1 MSLGA
6 RTALAFGL
14 TTLGIAVAMS
24 AAVRYILHAKLDMYR
39 ANFEMM
45 REMMN
50 GFGPD
55 LGALYRLVDA
65 ALGSVLVAGV
75 VLIALAAAWIGFALA
90 RSLAGLD
97 RALKRFAAG
106 DLEASVSE
114 RGPAEIGRIARSANA
129 MARQLDTARTDEREL
144 VAGIAHDLAHPL
156 TALRGTLEA
165 VRDGVVDISDAAVA
179 ERLFAGID
187 SLDATLAD
195 LRDVAAFDAGLLR
208 LHWKHVEFGHLIESI
223 HRMYADYAD
232 RRGITLRT
240 EALFAVARSDPRRL
254 QRLLENLTINAIQAT
269 QPGGTVTLRVCAQ
282 RDDIALEIEDEAGPA
297 AAARVASALSTGR
310 NTGLGL
316 RVVRTMGKALNTQL
330 DVRASRRGCI
340 VRVRFECDRI
350 SPCPRRRVFPANAS
364 SYPTIH

>member
-1 MSLGA
+1 MSLGV

-24 AAVRYILHAKLDMYR
+24 AAVRFVLHAKLDVYR

-45 REMMN
+45 RAMMN

-55 LGALYRLVDA
+55 LAALYRLVDV
-65 ALGSVLVAGV
+65 ALGSVLLVGI
-75 VLIALAAAWIGFALA
+75 VLIALAAIWIGFTLA

-97 RALKRFAAG
+97 RALNRFAAG

-129 MARQLDTARTDEREL
+129 MALQLDIARTTEREL

-165 VRDGVVDISDAAVA
+165 VRDGVVDISDALVA

-187 SLDATLAD
+187 ALDATLAD

-208 LHWKHVEFGHLIESI
+208 LHWESVELGPLVESI
-223 HRMYADYAD
+223 QRIYDDYAHRRGVVLTSEVVFAVVRSD
-232 RRGITLRT
+232 RR
-240 EALFAVARSDPRRL
+240 RL
-254 QRLLENLTINAIQAT
+254 ERLLDNLTINAIQAT
-269 QPGGTVTLRVCAQ
+269 QPGGTVTLRVCAEPGAN
-282 RDDIALEIEDEAGPA
+282 ALEIEDEAGPA
-297 AAARVASALSTGR
+297 AAVRMAGMLSTGR

-316 RVVRTMGKALNTQL
+316 RVVRTMGTALNTRF
-330 DVRASRRGCI
+330 DVRASPHGCTVCVQFDRKNRRLHI
-340 VRVRFECDRI
+340 DNR
-350 SPCPRRRVFPANAS
+350 NAGHPS
-364 SYPTIH
+364 VE